1 MLPNIEKLPVKD
13 LIALQGKIKERLPE
27 AKRELII
34 ELRKKVDDL
43 AEPYGLTAKDIIN
56 SGRGRPLGS
65 KNKPAVRR
73 GRPPGKKNLTRKA
86 KAV

>member
-43 AEPYGLTAKDIIN
+43 AQPYGLTAKDILN
-56 SGRGRPLGS
+56 GNRGRPPGS
-65 KNKPAVRR
+65 KNKPTVRR
-73 GRPPGKKNLTRKA
+73 GRPPGSKNKVKKK
-86 KAV
+86 